1 MAKRILVYTN
11 HYYPEQFKVNDVVNW
26 LKDEMFDLRVVT
38 GLPNYPS
45 GKIFKGYGIFKN
57 NTSKVGKNLII
68 NRLPLIPRGSGS
80 KLNLFFN
87 YLSYFFS
94 TILFTIYLILFKK
107 KYDIVLVHHTSPFL
121 ISIAPIIY
129 KIFKSSKNIL
139 WDLDIW
145 PQTLVGM
152 NIISNKLLIKILER
166 LVNRIYNFYDQ
177 VLVSSQSLKNILKH
191 RINSQKLIFFPNWAD
206 EEIESKKIIENL
218 NISFDSEY
226 LNIMYMGN
234 IGEAQDFYSVI
245 KAIGVIKHLK
255 VRLYVIGDGRY
266 KSKLQKLIL
275 DYDLNLN
282 IILIDYQ
289 DISYMYSYAC
299 NSDFLFMSLK
309 SDEIFSNTL
318 PAKIQT
324 YMCIGKPILAMING
338 EANSLINNEKIG
350 IAVDSGDYTKLAE
363 EISNIYYEKYDTN
376 KMSLNCKKIY
386 QSEFSS
392 TIRKNQIID
401 LIKSI

>member
-26 LKDEMFDLRVVT
+26 LKDEMYDLRVVT

-45 GKIFKGYGIFKN
+45 GKIFKGYGVFKN
-57 NTSKVGKNLII
+57 NTLKVGKNLII

-152 NIISNKLLIKILER
+152 NIISNKLLIKIIER
-166 LVNRIYNFYDQ
+166 LVKRIYNFYDQ
-177 VLVSSQSLKNILKH
+177 VLVSSQSLKNILKN

-206 EEIESKKIIENL
+206 EEIESKKIIENI

-234 IGEAQDFYSVI
+234 IGEAQDFHSVI

-255 VRLYVIGDGRY
+255 VRLYVIGNGRY

-282 IILIDYQ
+282 IILVDYQ

-338 EANSLINNEKIG
+338 EANSLINNSKIG

-363 EISNIYYEKYDTN
+363 EISNIYYEKYDIN